1 METLDV
7 RQLEALRAVVELR
20 SVTRAAAALG
30 VSQPAVSSLLSRLER
45 RVGFQLFA
53 RVGRTLHPTAE
64 ATILCREA
72 GRALAAHEQ
81 LGRVAAGIRE
91 DRFGS
96 LAIAAHPGPS
106 IAWLPPVAARF
117 IKERPGVTISF
128 ISRRS
133 QSIREMIPTRAFD
146 LAFAEPPI
154 EHPMAMVRRFRLG
167 IVAVMAPDSRLAAR
181 KVITPRLLDG
191 QPIIAMYPGHA
202 AQVAATRAFEA
213 AGIRWAPVA
222 SCDYY
227 ATAIGLAAEGAGIA
241 FVDRISAEAAAAS
254 GRVAARPVSPDLAY
268 EFAVFHPVGQPLP
281 RLAAAFLALF
291 EATYARHLEPL
302 R

>member
-1 METLDV
+1 METLDL

-45 RVGFQLFA
+45 RVGFRLFT
-53 RVGRTLHPTAE
+53 RLGRTLHPTAE
-64 ATILCREA
+64 AAILCLEA

-81 LGRVAAGIRE
+81 LGRVAAEIRE
-91 DRFGS
+91 QRFGS

-117 IKERPGVTISF
+117 IRERPGVTISF

-133 QSIREMIPTRAFD
+133 QSIREMLPTRAFD

-154 EHPMAMVRRFRLG
+154 EHPMAVVRRFRLG
-167 IVAVMAPDSRLAAR
+167 IVAVMAPGHSLAAR
-181 KVITPRLLDG
+181 KLVTPRLLDG

-213 AGIRWAPVA
+213 AGVRWAPIA

-241 FVDRISAEAAAAS
+241 FVDRISAEAAAAA
-254 GRVAARPVSPDLAY
+254 GLVAARPVSPGLSY
-268 EFAVFHPVGQPLP
+268 EFAVFHPVGQALP

-291 EATYARHLEPL
+291 ETTYARHLDPL